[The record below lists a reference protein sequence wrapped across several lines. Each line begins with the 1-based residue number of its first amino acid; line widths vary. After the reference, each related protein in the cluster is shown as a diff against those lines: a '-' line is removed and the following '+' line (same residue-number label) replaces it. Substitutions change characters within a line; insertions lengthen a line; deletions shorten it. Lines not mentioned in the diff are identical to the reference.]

1 MKFAG
6 IVKSSLIDY
15 PGKISI
21 VLFVA
26 GCNLDCYYCHNRSLM
41 EDFNPSIDNHDL
53 FSLLERRVGLIDAV
67 VVTGGEPTLQPEL
80 EGFLRQVKTMGYL
93 TKLDTNGTN
102 PEMVRAFHERGIVDY
117 FAVDFKAPKSRY
129 SEICGSQANPEIILQ
144 TIDYLT
150 RSQANFEVRTTVIPG
165 LSLDDLLT
173 MASELPQVPRYVLNP
188 YRKPERFREADRAR
202 VERPPYSDKT
212 IQEYEIELKL
222 IQPHLVLHQ

>member
-26 GCNLDCYYCHNRSLM
+26 GCNFDCYYCHNRILID
-41 EDFNPSIDNHDL
+41 DFNPPIDNHDL

-80 EGFLRQVKTMGYL
+80 EGFLRQVKAMGYL
-93 TKLDTNGTN
+93 TKLDTNGSN
-102 PEMVRAFHERGIVDY
+102 PEMVEMFLEHGIVDY
-117 FAVDFKAPKSRY
+117 FAVDYKAPKSRY
-129 SEICGSQANPEIILQ
+129 AEICGSHANPELTLQ
-144 TIDYLT
+144 TIRYLT
-150 RSQANFEVRTTVIPG
+150 QKQAHFEVRTTVIPD
-165 LSLDDLLT
+165 LSLADLFT
-173 MASELPQVPRYVLNP
+173 MAKELPLVPRYVLNP

-202 VERPPYSDKT
+202 VERPPYSDQT
-212 IQEYEIELKL
+212 IHEYEIELKL
-222 IQPHLVLHQ
+222 IQPQVVLHR